1 MKSAPKMT
9 NNDNTKEIIINWTLP
24 VLINKLDISM
34 LETFCV
40 INFVTFGKNTLEMAV
55 EKDQNIFVILIA
67 TENIATEL
75 VPDNEPK
82 TNCPVLQ

>member
-1 MKSAPKMT
+1 
-9 NNDNTKEIIINWTLP
+9 
-24 VLINKLDISM
+24 M

-75 VPDNEPK
+75 VPDNEPQ
-82 TNCPVLQ
+82 TNCPVL

>member
-1 MKSAPKMT
+1 
-9 NNDNTKEIIINWTLP
+9 
-24 VLINKLDISM
+24 M

-82 TNCPVLQ
+82 TNGPVIQ